1 MWSGQIRDPDR
12 IDRILKKLETYWKQ
26 KNHTD
31 LRLTQIIVNMTNTK
45 RNSDIFD
52 IKFNVINHRSL
63 LKVLLNPF
71 LRILGKQIATDFD
84 ERNGFLRKIILTKC
98 PKQFKFYI

>member
-45 RNSDIFD
+45 RNSDIFYIEDD
-52 IKFNVINHRSL
+52 IVEKMLDEAILNNVCDNEDIASL
-63 LKVLLNPF
+63 TEDYE
-71 LRILGKQIATDFD
+71 I
-84 ERNGFLRKIILTKC
+84 
-98 PKQFKFYI
+98 